1 MIFFRNVK
9 SLMALACFV
18 VGSLLVPELLFA
30 QKYPL
35 ELSTSQTG
43 LADLDGQTGAMS
55 VQVEH
60 ASIILPVLPF
70 EAVTLLF
77 YLKEDRKKF
86 TFDESVTEFTLAET
100 DQTILT
106 EEMPEKLALSTRG
119 LLLFF
124 NSGDSRW
131 MIRRDET
138 IASDWEDVDGN
149 DHSFSNQLMYT
160 PNRKD
165 KSRWSYGLTQIGGIS
180 SDLIVPLLGYKYLTD
195 DLIFDMV
202 LPSYGYMFARLSDF
216 FYVMFEGSVESDSYR
231 LTEDAPWNNSVM
243 SFLNLTTRMELG
255 INPFSGLE
263 IGLSYGVNVY
273 RKIFIYD
280 EDLEETGNLNLKDT
294 AIWGVNIQWRL

>member
-1 MIFFRNVK
+1 MV
-9 SLMALACFV
+9 LVCFV
-18 VGSLLVPELLFA
+18 MGFFLVPELLFA

-35 ELSTSQTG
+35 ELSTNQTD
-43 LADLDGQTGAMS
+43 LADLDEQDGAMS
-55 VQVEH
+55 IQVEH
-60 ASIILPVLPF
+60 ASIILPILPF

-77 YLKEDRKKF
+77 YIKEDRKKF
-86 TFDESVTEFTLAET
+86 TFDESFTEFTLAET

-106 EEMPEKLALSTRG
+106 EEMPEELALSTRG
-119 LLLFF
+119 LLFFF
-124 NSGDSRW
+124 NVGDSRW

-149 DHSFSNQLMYT
+149 DRSFSNQLMYT

-165 KSRWSYGLTQIGGIS
+165 KSRWSYGLTHVGGIS
-180 SDLIVPLLGYKYLTD
+180 ADLIVPLLGYKYLTD

-231 LTEDAPWNNSVM
+231 LTEEAPWNNSVM

-273 RKIFIYD
+273 RKIFVYD
-280 EDLEETGNLNLKDT
+280 EDLKETGNLNLKDT
-294 AIWGVNIQWRL
+294 AIWSVNIQWRL